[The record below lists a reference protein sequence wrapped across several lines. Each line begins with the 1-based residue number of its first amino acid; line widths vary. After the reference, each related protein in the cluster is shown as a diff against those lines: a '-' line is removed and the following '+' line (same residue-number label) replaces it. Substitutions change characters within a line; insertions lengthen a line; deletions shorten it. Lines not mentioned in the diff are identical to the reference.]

1 MGSFPAL
8 MIRPPESAVQ
18 EVGGALQIKNEIQ
31 KSQLGEIQLEEAKL
45 NRDSQQTLMESFAR
59 NNGDLNQT
67 YADAAKSGKVT
78 PKMLL
83 DFRTSS
89 IAQQTAMAN
98 LSEKQ
103 LENLGKTHDLAA
115 NALEAVKQV
124 PEAER
129 QVAIQRQL
137 KSLSDQGVDISKIVP
152 ALQGMPDYSDK
163 SLNQVETSFK
173 GEQWLLNNEKAER
186 EKEQAP
192 STPEVIEERRAKLAE
207 TIAQTNKAVADT
219 SEALEKT
226 RQMGKITDLETYKQQ
241 QENYR
246 AALSRQSTF
255 ANALQKNGLEQL
267 DKMFSDPQHG
277 YVQFLGQA
285 NNTLSGIMQAR
296 NGSELAASLEAT
308 MLALGLSSF
317 AGIHRVSPTEAAAA
331 GPQVGSAARKLNA
344 LLDKVGTGSVP
355 EDTLKEAESLVQ
367 GMIDSR
373 HNATIAG
380 ANMVVANAGLDP
392 KKTMVMDR
400 SGVITTLDKA
410 GVNASKPASGTAPV
424 GATMKVPGSD
434 GKLHWSDG
442 RKDLGVAE

>member
-1 MGSFPAL
+1 

-18 EVGGALQIKNEIQ
+18 EVGGALQIKNAVQ
-31 KSQLGEIQLEEAKL
+31 QSQMGEIQLQEAKL

-98 LSEKQ
+98 LTEKQ

-124 PEAER
+124 PEADR

-186 EKEQAP
+186 EKSQAP

-207 TIAQTNKAVADT
+207 TVAQTNKAVADT

-246 AALSRQSTF
+246 AALARQATF
-255 ANALQKNGLEQL
+255 ANQLQKNGIEQL
-267 DKMFSDPQHG
+267 DKMFTDPQHG
-277 YVQFLGQA
+277 YTQFLSQA
-285 NNTLSGIMQAR
+285 QTTKNAIVQSRSG
-296 NGSELAASLEAT
+296 NELASNLEPL
-308 MLALGLSSF
+308 MLALGITSY
-317 AGIHRVSPTEAAAA
+317 AGIHRINETEVNAA
-331 GPQVGSAARKLNA
+331 GPQAGSLLRKLDSIVSKA
-344 LLDKVGTGSVP
+344 GTGSVP
-355 EDTLKEAESLVQ
+355 EDTLKEANAIVDGL
-367 GMIDSR
+367 IDAKHSSMV
-373 HNATIAG
+373 NA
-380 ANMVVANAGLDP
+380 ANMVVANGGLDP

-410 GVNASKPASGTAPV
+410 GANAPKPANTTAPP

-442 RKDLGVAE
+442 QKDLGVAE

>member
-1 MGSFPAL
+1 

-18 EVGGALQIKNEIQ
+18 EVGGALQIKNAVQ
-31 KSQLGEIQLEEAKL
+31 QSQMGEIQLQEAKL

-98 LSEKQ
+98 LTEKQ

-124 PEAER
+124 PEADR

-186 EKEQAP
+186 EKSQAP

-207 TIAQTNKAVADT
+207 TVAQTNKAVADT

-246 AALSRQSTF
+246 AALARQATF
-255 ANALQKNGLEQL
+255 ANQLQKNGLEQL
-267 DKMFSDPQHG
+267 DKMFADPQHG
-277 YVQFLGQA
+277 YVQFIAQA
-285 NNTLSGIMQAR
+285 QSTKNTIMQSKS
-296 NGSELAASLEAT
+296 GSELASSMEPL
-308 MLALGLSSF
+308 MLALGVTSF
-317 AGIHRVSPTEAAAA
+317 AGIHRINETEVNAA
-331 GPQVGSAARKLNA
+331 GPGAGSLYRKLNTI
-344 LLDKVGTGSVP
+344 LDKAGSGSVP
-355 EDTLKEAESLVQ
+355 EDTLREAEAIVDGL
-367 GMIDSR
+367 IDSK
-373 HNATIAG
+373 HSAVVNG
-380 ANMVVANAGLDP
+380 ANMVAANGGLDP
-392 KKTMVMDR
+392 KKVMVMDR

-410 GVNASKPASGTAPV
+410 GANVPKPAYSTAPA

-442 RKDLGVAE
+442 QKDLGVAE